1 MKHSEHNDKLCP
13 LAQTLGIVGDNWTLL
28 ILRNAF
34 LGARRFDDFQQ
45 QLGLT
50 RHVLTDR
57 LKKLVEHD
65 IFKKVPYG
73 ASNSRFE
80 YRLTPKGA
88 ALSPV
93 LMALGSWGNQ
103 WLFEKEQQP
112 MRYTHK
118 TCGAEL
124 QITAYCPCCD
134 VNVSSSD
141 IKMVT
146 GPEIE
151 TLKKSLSTQQLTQA
165 LGFMPQTP

>member
-1 MKHSEHNDKLCP
+1 MKYSDHHDKPCP

-34 LGARRFDDFQQ
+34 LGAKRFDDFQQ

-73 ASNSRFE
+73 ASSSRFE

-93 LMALGSWGNQ
+93 LMALGSWGNE
-103 WLFEKEQQP
+103 WLFEPEQQP
-112 MRYTHK
+112 LRYTHK
-118 TCGAEL
+118 TCGEEL
-124 QITAYCPCCD
+124 QMAAYCSCCD
-134 VNVSSSD
+134 TNVSSRE

-146 GPEIE
+146 GPAIE
-151 TLKKSLSTQQLTQA
+151 ELKKILNPQQLTKA
-165 LGFMPQTP
+165 LGYAPHS

>member
-1 MKHSEHNDKLCP
+1 MKHTEHNGKPCP

-57 LKKLVEHD
+57 LKKLVEHQV
-65 IFKKVPYG
+65 FKKVPYG
-73 ASNSRFE
+73 TSQNRFE

-93 LMALGSWGNQ
+93 LMALGSWGNE
-103 WLFEKEQQP
+103 WLFEKDQQP

-118 TCGAEL
+118 TCGEEL
-124 QITAYCPCCD
+124 QAAAYCSCCD
-134 VNVSSSD
+134 TNVDSRE

-146 GPEIE
+146 GPAIE
-151 TLKKSLSTQQLTQA
+151 ELKKNLNPQQLYQA
-165 LGFMPQTP
+165 LGFVPHSS